1 VKFRSAYTRTV
12 RHRVYAQTARANTP
26 SGRDCTGQYK
36 SLTTEARTLTNLL
49 DDIKDK
55 YDKIPENKR
64 KQLEDAYEPCIDVLQ
79 ELDKLLVHY
88 NSLDTRTKRAW
99 DRLKWDPE
107 KAAMLRASLTS
118 SVTMLNAFYTSLIVD
133 SQVLILEALE
143 RLEQDYKGGHR
154 EESIASIERITA
166 GNLEDEEEE
175 GDAAWTQILRDLE
188 DVGIAKH
195 DALSH
200 RDTII
205 GWLVEAVNQGRLL
218 EQRAE
223 PNGLLS
229 MPHDLETALP
239 EWDVFDVPGTHHL
252 DVPQLTPMKR
262 NQSAPSWPP
271 PPTPLTTI
279 PSPQEQRAHSIPS
292 MASLPVPQYSGRS
305 SYAASHSSDTDTSSL
320 YAKPESIVKTVPT
333 PGPSTIKI
341 RRVPVP
347 SRSPAQPYTAPSPKI
362 PATAYSPSSEPAPFL
377 PAQLLPIRQAPP
389 ILLPTHAPSPPVLPS
404 VYPYPPVAPPLPDP
418 QRPQAF
424 VAYTAPEVY
433 QPTSAPPLLQT
444 PPSYYDKSD
453 SITADL
459 AWTAQQI
466 LAAWSRR
473 DYAAAEKYLE
483 EQLTAVER
491 GQTVFATGAQPDR
504 RILRHLIGVCA
515 SYTGNFTKAKRYFE
529 SVFNGIYINGTSLD
543 DGDIAAARWLGD
555 VCLHLREH
563 QNCVLAWS
571 VAYEGSLGRYGAAR
585 DRTQRIA
592 AELRLLDHWLFAFRR
607 IENAFLNNYDPTDIF
622 QQTHAV
628 EKSNLISIVRGQLLE
643 YQRSHEAMNPSFR
656 PTNMRN
662 TRPQHELMLSEGFL
676 LGPLISLAA
685 WPLQWDTTFAPAD
698 AVQLDRYMN
707 SVRIAK
713 VIVPLVD
720 RDLPSTGL
728 IDSNKLHYVTRRG
741 ARWLIQAV
749 KQGLQGMCIEHAEHA
764 FEPSV
769 VCCINQHRDGYAFS
783 EGVVISFS
791 RLQFR
796 NVHGLKVTDVKWATR
811 TIGGKVGRDTSDF
824 RDILRGI
831 LVRAEQEAADSQTP
845 RLPSETYS

>member
-1 VKFRSAYTRTV
+1 VYTRTV
-12 RHRVYAQTARANTP
+12 RHGVYAQTARANTP
-26 SGRDCTGQYK
+26 SCRDCTGQYK

-118 SVTMLNAFYTSLIVD
+118 SVTLLNAFYTSLIVD

-218 EQRAE
+218 EQRVE

-229 MPHDLETALP
+229 LPHELKTDLP
-239 EWDVFDVPGTHHL
+239 EWDAFDVPGTHHL
-252 DVPQLTPMKR
+252 DVPQLTPVQW
-262 NQSAPSWPP
+262 NQSAPLWPP
-271 PPTPLTTI
+271 PPPPLTTI
-279 PSPQEQRAHSIPS
+279 LPPQEQRAHSIPS
-292 MASLPVPQYSGRS
+292 MPSLPVPQHSGRS
-305 SYAASHSSDTDTSSL
+305 SYTTSHSSDTDTSSL
-320 YAKPESIVKTVPT
+320 HAKPEPT
-333 PGPSTIKI
+333 KALPTAGPSTIKI

-347 SRSPAQPYTAPSPKI
+347 SRSPVQPYTAPSLKI
-362 PATAYSPSSEPAPFL
+362 LATAAYSPPSEPAPFF
-377 PAQLLPIRQAPP
+377 PTQSSPVRQAPP
-389 ILLPTHAPSPPVLPS
+389 ILPPAHAPPPPVLPS
-404 VYPYPPVAPPLPDP
+404 VHPYPPVAPLPLDSHL
-418 QRPQAF
+418 PQAF
-424 VAYTAPEVY
+424 VASTAPEVY
-433 QPTSAPPLLQT
+433 QSISAPPLLQT

-491 GQTVFATGAQPDR
+491 GQTVLATGAQPDR

-571 VAYEGSLGRYGAAR
+571 VAYKGSLGRYGAAR

-607 IENAFLNNYDPTDIF
+607 IEDAFLNNYDPTDIF
-622 QQTHAV
+622 RQTHAV
-628 EKSNLISIVRGQLLE
+628 EKSNLISVVRGQLHE
-643 YQRSHEAMNPSFR
+643 WQQSHEAMKPSYR
-656 PTNMRN
+656 PTTMGN
-662 TRPQHELMLSEGFL
+662 TRPQQGLMISEGFL
-676 LGPLISLAA
+676 LGPLISLTA
-685 WPLQWDTTFAPAD
+685 WPLQWDATFAPAD

-707 SVRIAK
+707 TVRIAR

-720 RDLPSTGL
+720 RHLPSTGL
-728 IDSNKLHYVTRRG
+728 MDSNKLHYVTRRG
-741 ARWLIQAV
+741 AQWLIQTV

-764 FEPSV
+764 IEPSV

-811 TIGGKVGRDTSDF
+811 TIGGKVERDTSDF
-824 RDILRGI
+824 IDILRGI

-845 RLPSETYS
+845 RIPCETYS

>member
-1 VKFRSAYTRTV
+1 M
-12 RHRVYAQTARANTP
+12 
-26 SGRDCTGQYK
+26 
-36 SLTTEARTLTNLL
+36 

-99 DRLKWDPE
+99 DRVKWDPE
-107 KAAMLRASLTS
+107 KAATLRASLTS
-118 SVTMLNAFYTSLIVD
+118 SVTLLNAFYTSLIVD

-154 EESIASIERITA
+154 EDSIVSLERITT
-166 GNLEDEEEE
+166 GSLDEDED
-175 GDAAWTQILRDLE
+175 DAAWTQILRDLE
-188 DVGIAKH
+188 DVGIAKQ
-195 DALSH
+195 DALSQ

-205 GWLVEAVNQGRLL
+205 AWLVEAVNQGRLL
-218 EQRAE
+218 EQRVE
-223 PNGLLS
+223 PDGLLS
-229 MPHDLETALP
+229 MPRDMETALP
-239 EWDVFDVPGTHHL
+239 TWDAFGTHHL
-252 DVPQLTPMKR
+252 DVPQLTPVQR
-262 NQSAPSWPP
+262 SQSAPSWPP
-271 PPTPLTTI
+271 PPPPLTA
-279 PSPQEQRAHSIPS
+279 PSYPEEQRAHSIPS
-292 MASLPVPQYSGRS
+292 TASLPVPQYSGRS
-305 SYAASHSSDTDTSSL
+305 SYAASYSSDTDTSSL
-320 YAKPESIVKTVPT
+320 HARPESIVKTVPT
-333 PGPSTIKI
+333 AGPSTIKI
-341 RRVPVP
+341 KRVPVP
-347 SRSPAQPYTAPSPKI
+347 SRNPAPTPAAPGPNI
-362 PATAYSPSSEPAPFL
+362 TATAYSPPSEPAPFQ
-377 PAQLLPIRQAPP
+377 PAQPPPARQAPP
-389 ILLPTHAPSPPVLPS
+389 IPLSTYVPSAPLLPIVHRYPPIAPPPVHASPPEVSLAS
-404 VYPYPPVAPPLPDP
+404 
-418 QRPQAF
+418 
-424 VAYTAPEVY
+424 TAPEVY
-433 QPTSAPPLLQT
+433 QTIPAPPFLQSSPPLLQT

-466 LAAWSRR
+466 MAAWSRR

-491 GQTVFATGAQPDR
+491 GQTVLGTGAQPDR

-529 SVFNGIYINGTSLD
+529 SVFNGTSINGTSLD

-571 VAYEGSLGRYGAAR
+571 VAYEGSLGRYGVAR
-585 DRTQRIA
+585 DRTRRV
-592 AELRLLDHWLFAFRR
+592 AEEIRVLDHWVFAFRR

-622 QQTHAV
+622 RHTHAV
-628 EKSNLISIVRGQLLE
+628 EKSNLITVVRGKLYDGQQGNAPVHPYL
-643 YQRSHEAMNPSFR
+643 R
-656 PTNMRN
+656 PTHMVG
-662 TRPQHELMLSEGFL
+662 TRPQHEPMISEGFL
-676 LGPLISLAA
+676 LTPLISLSA
-685 WPLQWDTTFAPAD
+685 WPLQWDATFAPAE

-720 RDLPSTGL
+720 RNLPSTGL
-728 IDSNKLHYVTRRG
+728 MDARKLHYVTGRG
-741 ARWLIQAV
+741 AQWLIQAV

-764 FEPSV
+764 YEPSV

-783 EGVVISFS
+783 EGLEICFS

-796 NVHGLKVTDVKWATR
+796 NHHGLKVTDVKWATR
-811 TIGGKVGRDTSDF
+811 TIGGRAKRDTSDF

-831 LVRAEQEAADSQTP
+831 LVRAESEAADSQTP
-845 RLPSETYS
+845 HLPFETYS